1 MPEPDEEPAVPGD
14 LPGAAVG
21 RGASRR
27 RETGPE
33 PEPERRR
40 EAGLEEG
47 SVEKDTTDTTAR
59 RPSGSAVVQGA
70 HMTYQ
75 GPGVMPG
82 LEPPNPPGPA
92 STAGRAEAMPPTAG
106 GTPGGEDV
114 PDGTVPPE
122 PPARPPVTGEI
133 VPGTPTVPAAAPA
146 VPTVPAVPTA
156 GAASAG
162 SAVLGGAVLQ
172 PQLDAFLAAHED
184 ELIAFR
190 RDLHMHPELGY
201 SEHRTTRKIAE
212 RLRAA
217 GLKPVILP
225 KGTGLF
231 CDVGPTDGGTVALR
245 ADIDALPLQDE
256 KEGVPYRST
265 VPGVA
270 HACGHDAH
278 TSIVLGAGL
287 FLAQQAE
294 AGLLPGRVRLLFQPA
309 EETPGGALDVM
320 AAGGIAGVDRAF
332 ALHCDPRIEVGE
344 LGLRTGPITAA
355 CDKVY
360 VKVTGPGGH
369 TARPHLTADL
379 VYALAKIVTELPSA
393 LSRRVDPRSSLS
405 LVWGRVSAGSV
416 ANAIPDD
423 GIAEGTVRCL
433 DDDAWHR
440 APEMMKALLQSVA
453 AAYDVE
459 ASLEYVRGVPPTVN
473 EATSV
478 QMFRD
483 AAAQVLDEEG
493 VVPTPQSLGGE
504 DFGWYLE
511 SIPGALARL
520 GVRTPGS
527 PGEYDLHRGD
537 FDVDE
542 SCIAVGVRVLSATAL
557 TALWEGGRPG
567 DTEPIEGAALA

>member
-1 MPEPDEEPAVPGD
+1 MPAPEEPAVPGNP
-14 LPGAAVG
+14 PGAAVPGREAAPG
-21 RGASRR
+21 RGAGRAADADSEDRSTMT
-27 RETGPE
+27 TG
-33 PEPERRR
+33 
-40 EAGLEEG
+40 
-47 SVEKDTTDTTAR
+47 R
-59 RPSGSAVVQGA
+59 RPSGSAVAQGA
-70 HMTYQ
+70 HMTHP

-82 LEPPNPPGPA
+82 LEPPTASGPA
-92 STAGRAEAMPPTAG
+92 GPGGRDEAVPPSGMVARDTVSAAGDQ
-106 GTPGGEDV
+106 PGGEDV
-114 PDGTVPPE
+114 PKDVQAETAQEGTVPDE
-122 PPARPPVTGEI
+122 TQQQGPAAGEPVTGEI
-133 VPGTPTVPAAAPA
+133 VQGAAAA
-146 VPTVPAVPTA
+146 A
-156 GAASAG
+156 AASAG

-172 PQLDAFLAAHED
+172 PQLDSFLAAHED

-201 SEHRTTRKIAE
+201 AEHRTTRRLAE

-231 CDVGPTDGGTVALR
+231 CDIGPADGTTVALR

-256 KEGVPYRST
+256 KEHVPYRST

-270 HACGHDAH
+270 HACGHDVH
-278 TSIVLGAGL
+278 TAMVLGAGL

-332 ALHCDPRIEVGE
+332 ALHCDPRIEVGQ

-473 EATSV
+473 EAASV

-483 AAAQVLDEEG
+483 AAAQVIDEEG

-520 GVRTPGS
+520 GVRPPVPPASTTCTAATSTWTRAAS
-527 PGEYDLHRGD
+527 PSVSG
-537 FDVDE
+537 
-542 SCIAVGVRVLSATAL
+542 C
-557 TALWEGGRPG
+557 
-567 DTEPIEGAALA
+567 

>member
-1 MPEPDEEPAVPGD
+1 MPEPDEEPERTADPANAGPADAGPGNAG
-14 LPGAAVG
+14 PAG
-21 RGASRR
+21 RGPADNEKVSENTRI
-27 RETGPE
+27 TGRTPF
-33 PEPERRR
+33 
-40 EAGLEEG
+40 
-47 SVEKDTTDTTAR
+47 
-59 RPSGSAVVQGA
+59 GSAVAQGA
-70 HMTYQ
+70 HMTQ
-75 GPGVMPG
+75 PGPGVMPG
-82 LEPPNPPGPA
+82 LEPPTAPGPA
-92 STAGRAEAMPPTAG
+92 GPEGRDLPGEAGSRAAVTPGAPPQDALPQNALPQSTAPQGAVSEGAEEEQGR
-106 GTPGGEDV
+106 
-114 PDGTVPPE
+114 
-122 PPARPPVTGEI
+122 
-133 VPGTPTVPAAAPA
+133 PAAAG
-146 VPTVPAVPTA
+146 VPRIP
-156 GAASAG
+156 S
-162 SAVLGGAVLQ
+162 VLGGAVLQ
-172 PQLDAFLAAHED
+172 PQLDAFLAEHED

-201 SEHRTTRKIAE
+201 AEHRTTKKLAD

-217 GLKPVILP
+217 GLEPVILP

-231 CDVGPTDGGTVALR
+231 CDIGPAEGTTVALR

-256 KEGVPYRST
+256 KEGVEYRST

-270 HACGHDAH
+270 HACGHDVH
-278 TSIVLGAGL
+278 TAMVLGAGL

-332 ALHCDPRIEVGE
+332 ALHCDPRIEVGQ

-433 DDDAWHR
+433 DDEAWHR

-473 EATSV
+473 EAASV

-483 AAAQVLDEEG
+483 AAAQVMDEDG

-542 SCIAVGVRVLSATAL
+542 RCVAVGVRVLSATAL

-567 DTEPIEGAALA
+567 DAEPIEGAALA